1 MKTKKLVYYIF
12 PVILLFIFTE
22 SCGSGENIS
31 LLMKESLDNINYI
44 AKQKLGEPYSV
55 LINSDSTFTLVKK
68 NIKSKF
74 SLKGKNVNYF
84 VFDNINKEIIKFS
97 SIVNGD
103 INWYNKNILEI
114 IDNPEVVKNNKQP
127 QSKFYYDVLT
137 KKNVNPNTIK

>member
-1 MKTKKLVYYIF
+1 MKTRKLVYFIF
-12 PVILLFIFTE
+12 PIIVFFILLG
-22 SCGSGENIS
+22 SCGSEKNIS
-31 LLMKESLDNINYI
+31 LLKKESLSNIDYI
-44 AKQKLGEPYSV
+44 AKQKLGEPFSV

-84 VFDNINKEIIKFS
+84 IFDNINKEIIKFS

-103 INWYNKNILEI
+103 INWHSKNIIEI

-127 QSKFYYDVLT
+127 QSKFYYDVVN
-137 KKNVNPNTIK
+137 KKNVNPDTVK